1 MRLPTKAG
9 LALILLVPL
18 FAAVPGTAVA
28 AVPPSCGAVL
38 QGEGDSGTLTKR
50 ITSVVTNADGSTTV
64 RFRYTSDRGA
74 GSFRLRDCAFIDTNF
89 NGVFDKNVDVIVA
102 GTDQKGRNSSGFGK
116 ITITM
121 PLLPGTQLCDR
132 LALSGTSGGVG
143 FTDKSNI
150 ACVTIGEEPPPYG
163 GGY

>member
-9 LALILLVPL
+9 LALTLLVPL

-28 AVPPSCGAVL
+28 AVPPSCGSVL

-89 NGVFDKNVDVIVA
+89 NGMFDAGDVIVA

-116 ITITM
+116 ITITE
-121 PLLPGTQLCDR
+121 PLVEGTQLCDR

-150 ACVTIGEEPPPYG
+150 ACVTIGTPPPPYG
-163 GGY
+163 Y